1 MREQQSSFYLTQ
13 KATQWRQKTWL
24 RWPQGAV
31 VTLCVWGLIGES
43 ASAAPNSL
51 NPLLKIGIE
60 QRFGTKPSDRIVL
73 EATPGDRLT
82 LTFKAEN
89 AVKTLYT
96 NQVQLE
102 IKPQPLVK
110 PRLEERVVLSTHRS
124 FETAETQAASW
135 RTKGLEVEVAQP
147 ESWQVWAKR
156 SRYNSPLLR
165 RLLLYSLQ
173 EQGVNNAYLE
183 RQILQQVPQASWVV
197 NGYRYSRNNL
207 DITAA
212 KAQIRV
218 NKKLYAG
225 SLRLQPNAYGN
236 YTLVNQ
242 VPLETYL
249 RGVVPH
255 EIGVSA
261 PIPAIQAQAI
271 IARTYVLR
279 NLRRFAIDNY
289 ELCADTQCQVYQG
302 LDGTV
307 PVVDSAIAA
316 TTGQVLTYQNQLV
329 DALYSSTTG
338 GVTAPFQ
345 DVWEGSA
352 RPYLKA
358 VIDAVPNQVW
368 DLSRYPLG
376 NEQNLR
382 TFIQLRQGFNET
394 GWRQFR
400 WRSESPLPQMN
411 QSLKTYLKASKSP
424 QASFK
429 TIQQVQVAQRSPAGR
444 VLKVKV
450 QTDQGQ
456 IELVKDDILR
466 AFEAPNS
473 LLFYLEPLY
482 LPEERTL
489 KGYAFVGGGLGHGVG
504 LSQTGSYRL
513 GQSGWSAAR
522 ILGFYYPGTQLQ
534 PLNKSIVF
542 WQEHDLTTRPPGKAV
557 RWPGPD
563 KTSPAPI
570 TLPANTTHASWL
582 QPFTQLLRLLKW
594 LG

>member
-1 MREQQSSFYLTQ
+1 VREQQSSFYLAQ

-31 VTLCVWGLIGES
+31 ATLCVWGLIGES
-43 ASAAPNSL
+43 AAAAPNSL

-82 LTFKAEN
+82 LTFKVEN

-102 IKPQPLVK
+102 IKPQPLAK

-124 FETAETQAASW
+124 FETAETQAALW

-156 SRYNSPLLR
+156 SRYSSPLLR

-400 WRSESPLPQMN
+400 WRVESPLPQMN

-429 TIQQVQVAQRSPAGR
+429 TIQQVQVTQRSPAGR

-482 LPEERTL
+482 LPEGRTL

-513 GQSGWSAAR
+513 GQNGWSAAQM
-522 ILGFYYPGTQLQ
+522 LGFYYPGTQLR

-542 WQEHDLTTRPPGKAV
+542 WQEHDLTTRPPGKDV
-557 RWPGPD
+557 RSRGPD
-563 KTSPAPI
+563 RTSPAQI

>member
-1 MREQQSSFYLTQ
+1 MRVQQSSFYPVQ
-13 KATQWRQKTWL
+13 RPQPWRQKTLL
-24 RWPQGAV
+24 RWSAV
-31 VTLCVWGLIGES
+31 ATLGVWGLIGEP
-43 ASAAPNSL
+43 APAAPNSL
-51 NPLLKIGIE
+51 NPILKIGIS
-60 QRFGTKPSDRIVL
+60 QRFGTKPSDLIVL

-82 LTFKAEN
+82 LRFKAEN
-89 AVKTLYT
+89 AVKTLHT
-96 NQVQLE
+96 NRVQLE
-102 IKPQPLVK
+102 IKPQPLAK
-110 PRLEERVVLSTHRS
+110 PRLEEQVVLSTHRS
-124 FETAETQAASW
+124 FETAETQAALW
-135 RTKGLEVEVAQP
+135 RAKGLEAEVAQP

-156 SRYNSPLLR
+156 SRYSSPLLH

-173 EQGVNNAYLE
+173 EQGVNTAYLE

-197 NGYRYSRNNL
+197 DGYRYSRDNL
-207 DITAA
+207 DITAV

-218 NKKLYAG
+218 DKKLYAG

-236 YTLVNQ
+236 YSLINQ

-261 PIPAIQAQAI
+261 PVPAIQAQAI

-302 LDGTV
+302 LEGTV
-307 PVVDSAIAA
+307 PAVDRAIA
-316 TTGQVLTYQNQLV
+316 TTSGQVLTYQNQLV

-358 VIDAVPNQVW
+358 VIDAVPNRVW

-382 TFIQLRQGFNET
+382 AFIQLRQGFNET
-394 GWRQFR
+394 GWQQFR
-400 WRSESPLPQMN
+400 WRVESPLPQMN

-424 QASFK
+424 QANFK
-429 TIQQVQVAQRSPAGR
+429 TIQQVQVTQRSPAGR

-450 QTDQGQ
+450 QTNQGQ

-466 AFEAPNS
+466 AFDAPNS
-473 LLFYLEPLY
+473 LLFYLEPY
-482 LPEERTL
+482 LSDGKTL

-513 GQSGWSAAR
+513 GQIGWSAPQ
-522 ILGFYYPGTQLQ
+522 ILSFYYPGTQLR
-534 PLNKSIVF
+534 PLSKSIVF
-542 WQEHDLTTRPPGKAV
+542 WQEQNLGNRLQGKDVRSGNLERTSPQITLASNTTR
-557 RWPGPD
+557 
-563 KTSPAPI
+563 TSWI
-570 TLPANTTHASWL
+570 
-582 QPFTQLLRLLKW
+582 QPFTQLLRLLHW

>member
-1 MREQQSSFYLTQ
+1 MSEQQSNFYPVQ
-13 KATQWRQKTWL
+13 KPDQRRQKTWL
-24 RWPQGAV
+24 RWSQGAV
-31 VTLCVWGLIGES
+31 ATLWVWGLIGEP
-43 ASAAPNSL
+43 APAAPNSL
-51 NPLLKIGIE
+51 NPILKIGIS

-73 EATPGDRLT
+73 EATPGDQLT
-82 LTFKAEN
+82 LKFKADK

-96 NQVQLE
+96 KQVQLE
-102 IKPQPLVK
+102 IKPQPLAK
-110 PRLEERVVLSTHRS
+110 PQLEERVVLSTHRS
-124 FETAETQAASW
+124 FETAETQAALW
-135 RTKGLEVEVAQP
+135 RAKGLEVEVAQP

-156 SRYNSPLLR
+156 SRYSSPLLR

-173 EQGVNNAYLE
+173 EQGGNNAYLE

-197 NGYRYSRNNL
+197 DGYRYSRDNL

-225 SLRLQPNAYGN
+225 SLSLQPNAYGN

-242 VPLETYL
+242 VSLETYL

-255 EIGVSA
+255 EIGIAA
-261 PIPAIQAQAI
+261 PVPAIQAQAI

-302 LDGTV
+302 LEGTV

-376 NEQNLR
+376 KEQNLR
-382 TFIQLRQGFNET
+382 AFIQLRQGFNET
-394 GWRQFR
+394 GWQQFR
-400 WRSESPLPQMN
+400 WRVESPLPQMN
-411 QSLKTYLKASKSP
+411 KSLKTYLQASRKP

-429 TIQQVQVAQRSPAGR
+429 TIRQVQVIQRSPAGR
-444 VLKVKV
+444 VLKLKV

-482 LPEERTL
+482 LPDGRTL

-513 GQSGWSAAR
+513 GQSGWSAAQ
-522 ILGFYYPGTQLQ
+522 ILGFYYPGTQLR
-534 PLNKSIVF
+534 PLSKSIVF
-542 WQEHDLTTRPPGKAV
+542 WQEHNLTGPPGRDV
-557 RWPGPD
+557 RSRDLERTLPQT
-563 KTSPAPI
+563 TSPANP
-570 TLPANTTHASWL
+570 TRPSWI